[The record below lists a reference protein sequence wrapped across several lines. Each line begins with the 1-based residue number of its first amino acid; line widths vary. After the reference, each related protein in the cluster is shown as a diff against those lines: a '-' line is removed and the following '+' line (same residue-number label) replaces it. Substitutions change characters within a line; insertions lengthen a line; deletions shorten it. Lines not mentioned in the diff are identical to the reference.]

1 MIGLLPLL
9 LGSAVWAA
17 ALFAVALWGERHGQR
32 LVRYWPA
39 IYALSLAVYCTAW
52 TFYGTVSQAARWGSA
67 LPPTFIGTIVLFALG
82 LPFLLRLAQLA
93 RAQNSASIA
102 DLVAARFGKS
112 SALAATLTFVA
123 VVGMVPYVALQLK
136 AVAQSFAVLAGYGQG
151 DESAW
156 RDAALWVALLMS
168 AFAMLFGTRRA
179 AATAHNRGLMLAMA
193 AESLLK
199 LGAMLAI
206 GLFVVF
212 GLYRSPLALMD
223 AATVLP
229 PASPGGG
236 FVALVLLGALAMVT
250 LPHQFHVG
258 VVELRDPQH
267 LRTARWMFPL
277 YLLLI
282 ALPTLPLAWA
292 GQLQLGSEVP
302 SDLHVLALP
311 LAADRPGLALLAFI
325 GGLSA
330 ATGMVVMAV
339 LTLSIMIA
347 QHWLA
352 PLLLRGEDVHST
364 HDLRPRVLAQRR
376 LAIAGVMALAWLYG
390 RAMAESDA
398 LADIGA
404 LSFSALAQL
413 GPAVWAAVY
422 RPRVPPRAVLV
433 GVLVGTTVWAWLLLL
448 PALWP
453 DSAAAPIGG
462 WDPLL
467 LGTLAS
473 LLANAATM
481 ALLALRPAQVGRHRM
496 GGMAVEDLRR
506 LAARLLPADEVSALF
521 AASQDDGSSDASA
534 ALIGEVEHALAGVVG
549 GASAGLLV
557 QTARRGRGAPLEAV
571 AEVVGETSRALRF
584 NQNLLEA
591 ALENMSQGISV
602 VDRDL
607 RLVAWNRRYA
617 ELFDYPASLLRV
629 GVEVAELVRHNADR
643 GLLGNPSREAQVQR
657 RLAHMLAGTPYVAER
672 RFPNGQVVEIRGNPM
687 PGGGFVATF
696 TDVTAFRAA
705 EVALT
710 AAKATLEE
718 RVQARTAELT
728 LAKAEAERANQAKSR
743 FLAAVS
749 HDLLQPIHAAH
760 LFTHALKQKLAE
772 PETAALAAQVESSL
786 GSSEALLAGLLDIS
800 RLDAGGMS
808 PQLRDFALD
817 ELLQPLVAEFQ
828 VLAAERGLAL
838 HSVATRAWVRSDPQ
852 LLRRVLQNFLSNAV
866 RYTERGRILI
876 GCRRHGEQI
885 AVEVLDTG
893 PGIAEADQGS
903 VFEEFH
909 RLGQGGPGLGLGLA
923 IAQRTARLLDH
934 RLSLRSELGRGTAFV
949 VELPRVAAGK
959 SGVAPAPARRS
970 RQGGHLL
977 LVDNDPAVLKATQ
990 ALVEGWGFVASA
1002 ARTEAAALSI
1012 VQRAGSGAVAPINAL
1027 ILDYHLDGAR
1037 TGLDLLQTLR
1047 SALGEA
1053 PVIVITADHGEQ
1065 TREAVRAAG
1074 CQLLHKP
1081 LKPLALKSLLARLV
1095 VGRQEKVE

>member
-17 ALFAVALWGERHGQR
+17 GLFAVALWGERHGHR
-32 LVRYWPA
+32 LVRFWPL
-39 IYALSLAVYCTAW
+39 IYTLSLAVYCTAW
-52 TFYGTVSQAARWGSA
+52 TFYGTVTQAARWGT
-67 LPPTFIGTIVLFALG
+67 PITPTFIGTIIVFLFG
-82 LPFLLRLAQLA
+82 LPFLRRLAALA

-112 SALAATLTFVA
+112 SSLAATLTFVA

-136 AVAQSFAVLAGYGQG
+136 AVAQSFSVLAGY
-151 DESAW
+151 ESGAAGW

-179 AATAHNRGLMLAMA
+179 AATAHNQGLMLAMA
-193 AESLLK
+193 VESLLK
-199 LGAMLAI
+199 LGAMLAL

-212 GLYRSPLALMD
+212 GLYSGPSALFS
-223 AATVLP
+223 AAQSLP
-229 PASPGGG
+229 PASPGGA
-236 FVALVLLGALAMVT
+236 FMALVLLGALAMVT

-277 YLLLI
+277 YLILI
-282 ALPTLPLAWA
+282 ALPTLPIAWA
-292 GQLQLGSEVP
+292 GQLLLGPEVP

-311 LAADRPGLALLAFI
+311 LMADRPGLALLAFI

-352 PLLLRGEDVHST
+352 PLLLRGAELHSSD
-364 HDLRPRVLAQRR
+364 DLRPRVLAQRR
-376 LAIAGVMALAWLYG
+376 LAIAGVMLLAWLYG
-390 RAMAESDA
+390 RAMVDSDA

-413 GPAVWAAVY
+413 GPAVWAAVN
-422 RPRVPPRAVLV
+422 RPNWPSRAVLW
-433 GVLVGTTVWAWLLLL
+433 GVLVGIAVWAWFLLR

-453 DSAAAPIGG
+453 EAWALDSSAWG
-462 WDPLL
+462 DPLL
-467 LGTLAS
+467 IGTLLS

-481 ALLALRPAQVGRHRM
+481 GLLALRPTPLLGGGVS
-496 GGMAVEDLRR
+496 GMAVGDLRR
-506 LAARLLPADEVSALF
+506 VATRLLPADEVGALF
-521 AASQDDGSSDASA
+521 LAPATGDADA
-534 ALIGEVEHALAGVVG
+534 RPELIAEVEHALAGVVG
-549 GASAGLLV
+549 GSNARLLI
-557 QTARRGRGAPLEAV
+557 QAARRGRGAPLEAV

-584 NQNLLEA
+584 NQNLLEG

-617 ELFDYPASLLRV
+617 ELFSYPHSLLRV
-629 GVEVAELVRHNADR
+629 GTEVADLVRFNAQR
-643 GLLGNPSREAQVQR
+643 GLLGSDQHEQQVQR
-657 RLAHMLAGTPYVAER
+657 RLVHMQVGSPYVTER
-672 RFPNGQVVEIRGNPM
+672 RFPDGQVVEIRGNPM

-718 RVQARTAELT
+718 RVEARTAELA
-728 LAKAEAERANQAKSR
+728 LAKAEAERANQGKSR

-760 LFTHALKQKLAE
+760 LFTHALKQKLEDAE
-772 PETAALAAQVESSL
+772 SVALADHVESSL
-786 GSSEALLAGLLDIS
+786 SSSESLLAGLLDIS
-800 RLDAGGMS
+800 RLDAGGLS
-808 PQLRDFALD
+808 PQPRAFALD
-817 ELLQPLVAEFQ
+817 ELLQPLIAEFQ
-828 VLAAERGLAL
+828 VLAAERGLEL
-838 HSVATRAWVRSDPQ
+838 RSVSTRAWVRSDPQ

-876 GCRRHGEQI
+876 GCRRNAGSLR
-885 AVEVLDTG
+885 VEVLDTG
-893 PGIAEADQGS
+893 PGIAEADQGLI
-903 VFEEFH
+903 FEEFH
-909 RLGQGGPGLGLGLA
+909 RLGQAGPGLGLGLA
-923 IAQRTARLLDH
+923 IAERTARLLGH
-934 RLSLRSELGRGTAFV
+934 RLSLRSVPERGTTFA
-949 VELPRVAAGK
+949 VELRRT
-959 SGVAPAPARRS
+959 APGEVCATPTPAQRE
-970 RQGGHLL
+970 RQCGRLL
-977 LVDNDPAVLKATQ
+977 LIDNDPAVLKGMR
-990 ALVEGWGFVASA
+990 ALVEGWGFAVTQ
-1002 ARTEAAALSI
+1002 ARTEGQAHS
-1012 VQRAGSGAVAPINAL
+1012 AVAAESSADGPAYAAVL
-1027 ILDYHLDGAR
+1027 LDFHLDGAR

-1047 SALGEA
+1047 PFLGDT
-1053 PVIVITADHGEQ
+1053 PIVVITADHAQE
-1065 TREAVRAAG
+1065 TRSAVLAAD

-1081 LKPLALKSLLARLV
+1081 LKPLALKSLLARLLP
-1095 VGRQEKVE
+1095 R

>member
-1 MIGLLPLL
+1 MIGLAPLL
-9 LGSAVWAA
+9 IGSALWAA
-17 ALFAVALWGERHGQR
+17 ALFAVALWGERHGER
-32 LVRYWPA
+32 LARFWPL

-52 TFYGTVSQAARWGSA
+52 TFYGTVSQAAQWGSP
-67 LPPTFIGTIVLFALG
+67 LPPTFIGTIILFALG
-82 LPFLLRLAQLA
+82 LPFLRRLAALA

-112 SALAATLTFVA
+112 SALAATLTFVS
-123 VVGMVPYVALQLK
+123 VLGVVPYVALQLK
-136 AVAQSFAVLAGYGQG
+136 AVAQSFSVLAGFDSGAGSGWQ
-151 DESAW
+151 
-156 RDAALWVALLMS
+156 DAALWVALLMS

-199 LGAMLAI
+199 LGAMLAL
-206 GLFVVF
+206 GWFVMS
-212 GLYRSPLALMD
+212 GLYPNPDSLWQASRSLP
-223 AATVLP
+223 AAG
-229 PASPGGG
+229 PGGG

-267 LRTARWMFPL
+267 LRTARWLFPV

-292 GQLQLGSEVP
+292 GQLRIGDAVP

-352 PLLLRGEDVHST
+352 PLLLRGEELHSS

-376 LAIAGVMALAWLYG
+376 LAIAGVMGLAWLYS

-413 GPAVWAAVY
+413 APAVWAAVY
-422 RPRVPPRAVLV
+422 RPKVPPLAVLL
-433 GVLVGTTVWAWLLLL
+433 GVLVGTAVWAWLLLL
-448 PALWP
+448 PALSP
-453 DSAAAPIGG
+453 AAQPAHQ

-467 LGTLAS
+467 LGTVSS
-473 LLANAATM
+473 LLANAATI
-481 ALLALRPAQVGRHRM
+481 ALLSLRPARVGRIRT
-496 GGMAVEDLRR
+496 GGIAAADLRQ
-506 LAARLLPADEVSALF
+506 LAARLLPGDEVMALF
-521 AASQDDGSSDASA
+521 HRADGDTDADPE
-534 ALIGEVEHALAGVVG
+534 LIAEVEHALAGVVG
-549 GASAGLLV
+549 GASARLLV
-557 QTARRGRGAPLEAV
+557 QAAHRGRSAPLAAV

-602 VDRDL
+602 VDGDL

-617 ELFDYPASLLRV
+617 ELFAYPPHLLAV
-629 GVEVAELVRHNADR
+629 GVEVAELVRHNAER
-643 GLLGNPSREAQVQR
+643 GLLGESPGEGAVVR
-657 RLAHMLAGTPYVAER
+657 RLAHMLSGTPYVTER
-672 RFPNGQVVEIRGNPM
+672 RFPDGQVVEIRGNPM

-696 TDVTAFRAA
+696 TDVTDFRAA
-705 EVALT
+705 ELALT

-718 RVQARTAELT
+718 RVQARTAELAQ
-728 LAKAEAERANQAKSR
+728 AKAEAERANQAKSR
-743 FLAAVS
+743 FLASVS

-760 LFTHALKQKLAE
+760 LFTHALKQRLHEGDSVELA
-772 PETAALAAQVESSL
+772 TQVESSL
-786 GSSEALLAGLLDIS
+786 GASESLLAGLLDIS
-800 RLDAGGMS
+800 RLDAGGLS

-817 ELLQPLVAEFQ
+817 ELLQQLVAEFA
-828 VLAAERGLAL
+828 VLAAERGLSL
-838 HSVATRAWVRSDPQ
+838 RSVATRAWVRSDPQ

-876 GCRRHGEQI
+876 GCRRHGKEI
-885 AVEVLDTG
+885 AVVVLDTG
-893 PGIAEADQGS
+893 PGIAEADQPL

-923 IAQRTARLLDH
+923 IAERTARLLGH
-934 RLSLRSELGRGTAFV
+934 PITLRSRSGSGTAFAV
-949 VELPRVAAGK
+949 ALPRVGAG
-959 SGVAPAPARRS
+959 SSEPAPVAQPRS
-970 RQGGHLL
+970 RLGGHLL
-977 LVDNDPAVLKATQ
+977 LVDNDSAVLKATQ
-990 ALVEGWGFVASA
+990 ALVEGWGFVAST
-1002 ARTEAAALSI
+1002 ARTEAQACAIAAAAEPQDKAALK
-1012 VQRAGSGAVAPINAL
+1012 AV
-1027 ILDYHLDGAR
+1027 ILDYHLDSGR
-1037 TGLDLLQTLR
+1037 TGLELLTQLR
-1047 SALGEA
+1047 PQIGNI
-1053 PVIVITADHGEQ
+1053 PVIVITADHAEQ
-1065 TREAVRAAG
+1065 TRDLVRAAG

-1081 LKPLALKSLLARLV
+1081 LKPLALKSLLARLTARAAV
-1095 VGRQEKVE
+1095 